1 VSGEMSP
8 PSPEHGWAL
17 LRTDPA
23 GQAALGLRNLSA
35 GVRTARG
42 AVRFAL
48 GPAGEPRLLIPLPPE
63 VASPGIEGS
72 ASLGISA
79 SQYDVDGRATRFL
92 DIQCRSE
99 SLESVFADLAEAILS
114 RIGLGDDGV
123 SATRSTIEEFR
134 SLLLPDQL
142 AAVAPSRVA
151 GLAGELLMLERFLR
165 SSPSAVLAWR
175 GPIGDRHDFRRGGDS
190 LEIKTSTRAGASS
203 VTIHSLDQL
212 DPPNDGRLHL
222 LHLVLEPLQGGQI
235 SVGALAK
242 ACHILTDHPEVLAER
257 LAAVG
262 CPSPDS
268 DAWNH
273 LTFRRE
279 SEALYEVAL
288 GFPRL
293 SRSFL
298 SSVPGIE
305 GIRSVEYSV
314 DLGSA
319 ATFLRGDDHWTELM
333 DRMTK

>member
-1 VSGEMSP
+1 MSSETTP

-17 LRTDPA
+17 LRTDPGA
-23 GQAALGLRNLSA
+23 RTALGLRSLST

-42 AVRFAL
+42 PIRFAL
-48 GPAGEPRLLIPLPPE
+48 GPAGEPRLLVPLPPD

-72 ASLGISA
+72 ESLGINA
-79 SQYDVDGRATRFL
+79 SQYDVEGRPTRFL
-92 DIQCRSE
+92 DIHCRSA
-99 SLESVFADLAEAILS
+99 SLEGVFADLASAILS
-114 RIGLGDDGV
+114 RVGLGDDGV
-123 SATRSTIEEFR
+123 SAARSTIEEFR
-134 SLLLPDQL
+134 SLLLPDQI
-142 AAVAPSRVA
+142 AAVPPSRIA
-151 GLAGELLMLERFLR
+151 GLAGELLVLERFLR
-165 SSPSAVLAWR
+165 NSPTGVLAWR
-175 GPIGDRHDFRRGGDS
+175 GPTGDRHDFRRGGES
-190 LEIKTSTRAGASS
+190 LEIKTSTRAGTSS

-235 SVGALAK
+235 SVGTLAK
-242 ACHILTDHPEVLAER
+242 ACHALTDQPKVLAER
-257 LAAVG
+257 LTAVG
-262 CPSPDS
+262 CPNPESEE
-268 DAWNH
+268 WNR

-319 ATFLRGDDHWTELM
+319 AAFQRGDDQWADLVNTIT
-333 DRMTK
+333 R